1 MRPSRLERMAG
12 GQWALLAAS
21 HAAATVIGGVA
32 MFLRCWLRCDRHH
45 HVEDPAPPKWL
56 CGRSDETD

>member
-1 MRPSRLERMAG
+1 MAG